1 MKRNNPVGPPSA
13 KPAFRRNK
21 PGAWLLSQKM
31 MLTAAV
37 IVIMTVGLT
46 MFMVLRLNLRLQRRR
61 TETTLHELGEMV
73 AVNPL
78 VVESFRT
85 GQATPDVEKYLGKL
99 VLNLHDIDVVTL
111 ADMNAKRIYHENP
124 RYIGEDFVGGDERAA
139 LKGESYFSRAS
150 GTLGEQMR
158 YFCPV
163 FDPLSEKQ
171 LGFVM
176 VSALMSTINSQRNEI
191 YASHF
196 RVMLFVLG
204 ISLLATWLG
213 SQRIKKTL
221 LGFEPGQLS
230 EYFLERVEVLNSIEE
245 GIIAV
250 DAEGYIILANRAA
263 TTMLHLL
270 FDDIGTRRLDDLYPQ
285 IRIGEVLAS
294 GQSLYNHGISLG
306 EISIICNRIPL
317 KEDNVIM
324 GGVAILHNRT
334 EVTRL
339 AEELTGVNHMIDAL
353 RSNTHEFMNR
363 LQVILGLLRVGDPK
377 EAEKYIVN
385 ISREQA
391 NVISPVL
398 QKIENKNLGALIL
411 GKMSHCRE
419 LNINFKLDKSSYVP
433 SSSEFVSGNDI
444 EAIVENL
451 VENAIETVNSKA
463 KSDGDREVSLLIYED
478 QRGLMITVDDTG
490 EGYTTEETEQLL
502 RGGNIVKARHRSTG
516 LRLVRAVVESNS
528 GEMQID
534 SDLEAG
540 TSVTVCF
547 TRRDTCD

>member
-1 MKRNNPVGPPSA
+1 MKKNGPVGPPVA

-21 PGAWLLSQKM
+21 PSPWLLSQKM
-31 MLTAAV
+31 MFTAAV
-37 IVIMTVGLT
+37 IVIMTVSLT
-46 MFMVLRLNLRLQRRR
+46 MFMVLRLNLRLQTRRI
-61 TETTLHELGEMV
+61 ENTLHELGEMV

-78 VVESFRT
+78 VLDAFRT

-99 VLNLHDIDVVTL
+99 VVNLHDLDVVTL

-124 RYIGEDFVGGDERAA
+124 RYIGEDFVGGDESDA
-139 LKGESYFSRAS
+139 LKGKSYFSRAS

-163 FDPLSEKQ
+163 FDSSGEKQ

-176 VSALMSTINSQRNEI
+176 VSALMTTIHSQRNEI

-196 RVMLFVLG
+196 RVMMAVLG
-204 ISLLATWLG
+204 IALLATWLG
-213 SQRIKKTL
+213 ARRIKRTL

-230 EYFLERVEVLNSIEE
+230 EYFLERVEVLNSLEE

-250 DAEGYIILANRAA
+250 DSEGYIILANRAA
-263 TTMLHLL
+263 TNMLRLHH
-270 FDDIGTRRLDDLYPQ
+270 DDIGTKRLDDLYPQ
-285 IRIGEVLAS
+285 VRIGEVLTT
-294 GQSLYNHGISLG
+294 GQSIYNHGISFG
-306 EISIICNRIPL
+306 DVSIICNRIPL
-317 KEDNVIM
+317 KEDDVIL

-363 LQVILGLLRVGDPK
+363 LQVILGLLRIGDPK

-419 LNINFKLDKSSYVP
+419 LDINFKLDKSSYIP
-433 SSSEFVSGNDI
+433 SASQFLSGSDMQ
-444 EAIVENL
+444 AIVENL
-451 VENAIETVNSKA
+451 VENAIETVNSKP
-463 KSDGDREVSLLIYED
+463 KSDGDREVALLVYED
-478 QRGLMITVDDTG
+478 HLGLMITVDDTG
-490 EGYTTEETEQLL
+490 EGYTPEETEQLL
-502 RGGNIVKARHRSTG
+502 KGENIVKARHRSTG
-516 LRLVRAVVESNS
+516 LRLVRAVVESNN